1 MKDQDIDKKIREQ
14 IKNDQINFDQVK
26 NLQAIR
32 DKINSKKEKQAS
44 IIPLHRGQKKI
55 YWLVAAAMT
64 ALMFSFG
71 IENWSGQ
78 QHRGNDL
85 MTGVDSILDSSF
97 VQVDTNDFERKNG
110 L

>member
-64 ALMFSFG
+64 ALMFNFG
-71 IENWSGQ
+71 IENW
-78 QHRGNDL
+78 
-85 MTGVDSILDSSF
+85 
-97 VQVDTNDFERKNG
+97 
-110 L
+110 